1 MLDLYNNNAD
11 FRSYVDAYMR
21 NKDVKLEDVLE
32 EKIVIE
38 VGKMYEENANKLAKE
53 INNGLE

>member
-1 MLDLYNNNAD
+1 MLNLYNNNAD

-21 NKDVKLEDVLE
+21 NKDVKLGDVLE
-32 EKIVIE
+32 EKLVRE

-53 INNGLE
+53 IVNGLE

>member
-1 MLDLYNNNAD
+1 MLNLYNNNAD

-32 EKIVIE
+32 EKLVRE

-53 INNGLE
+53 M

>member
-1 MLDLYNNNAD
+1 MLNLYKNNAD
-11 FRSYVDAYMR
+11 FHSYVDAYMR

-32 EKIVIE
+32 EKLVME

-53 INNGLE
+53 M

>member
-1 MLDLYNNNAD
+1 MLNLYNNNAD

-32 EKIVIE
+32 EKIVME
-38 VGKMYEENANKLAKE
+38 VGKMYEDNANKLAKE
-53 INNGLE
+53 M